1 MVNLLK
7 KGNLLL
13 IALLVVVWFVT
24 ACAATPAPVEQ
35 PQEEPQAEE
44 PAATEAPAAEA
55 TAPAEE
61 AAAPAPAEEGQRVLR
76 VSFSWPTFVDPALG
90 SDFSSSTALANVYDT
105 LVFPTPD
112 GGVEPWL
119 AESWEAS
126 DDGLTWTF
134 KLKQNI
140 KFHDGS
146 ELQASDVAYSMN
158 RFLTIGEGFAYLF
171 VDLVDNVTA
180 LDDYTVEFKL
190 SRPSG
195 LFLPSLIR
203 LYVLNEDVVRA
214 NTKAEGPYGEEGDYG
229 QEYLLTH
236 DAGSG
241 PYQIVEFP
249 LEEYV
254 LMEKF
259 GDWWGEFVDNAP
271 DQFRMIATTETATVR
286 TLMSNKEL
294 EISDQWQTIE
304 ALEALDAS
312 DGVDVAA
319 FSNLTAFY
327 FMLNNK
333 LAPLDDVH
341 CRRAVSY
348 AFDYDTAVSLEW
360 PGTTAMVGPVP
371 KALGG
376 HNPDV
381 TVYTYDPDK
390 AKEELAQCQ
399 YADTIDQYPIEFV
412 WISEVPD
419 EEKFALLF
427 QANMADIGIP
437 VEIVSTPWLSV
448 VENTSK
454 QETSPHLVSIYVTA
468 DLPEA
473 GPMLKQRYH
482 SASAATWSQ
491 NEWLLDKDLDA
502 AIDDALTTIDQ
513 TERFKKYQPIQAD
526 LADRAVSVFVYDQIE
541 KHAYQ
546 DYIDWPPAKGDVI
559 PVQGYNILAAR
570 IGMNK

>member
-1 MVNLLK
+1 MVSLLK

-13 IALLVVVWFVT
+13 MALLVVVWFVS
-24 ACAATPAPVEQ
+24 ACAVTPAPVEQ
-35 PQEEPQAEE
+35 PQEEAAAEE
-44 PAATEAPAAEA
+44 PAAAET

-61 AAAPAPAEEGQRVLR
+61 AAAPEPAAEGGQRVLR
-76 VSFSWPTFVDPALG
+76 VSFSWPTFADPALG
-90 SDFSSSTALANVYDT
+90 SDYASSTALANVYDS
-105 LVFPTPD
+105 LIFPTPE

-126 DDGLTWTF
+126 DDGMTWTF
-134 KLKQNI
+134 KLKQGI

-146 ELQASDVAYSMN
+146 ELQASDVVYSMN

-171 VDLVDNVTA
+171 IDLVESTTA

-195 LFLPSLIR
+195 LFLPSLMR
-203 LYVLNEDVVRA
+203 LYVLNEDLVRA

-241 PYQIVEFP
+241 AYQIVEFP

-259 GDWWGEFVDNAP
+259 DDWWGEFVDNAP
-271 DQFRMIATTETATVR
+271 DQFRMIGTTETATIR

-304 ALEALDAS
+304 ALEALD
-312 DGVDVAA
+312 DIEGVDVAA

-327 FMLNNK
+327 FMLNNT
-333 LAPLDDVH
+333 LPPLDDVH

-348 AFDYDTAVSLEW
+348 GFDYGTAVSLEW
-360 PGTTAMVGPVP
+360 PGTTPMVGPVP
-371 KALGG
+371 QALGG

-390 AKEELAQCQ
+390 AREELAQCQ
-399 YADTIDQYPIEFV
+399 YADSIDQYPIEFV

-427 QANMADIGIP
+427 QANMADLGIP
-437 VEIVSTPWLSV
+437 VEIVSSPWLSV

-454 QETSPHLVSIYVTA
+454 QETSPHLVSIYVSA

-491 NEWLLDKDLDA
+491 NEWLLNEELDA
-502 AIDDALTTIDQ
+502 ALDDALSTTDQ
-513 TERFKKYQPIQAD
+513 AERFEKYQAIQAE
-526 LADRAVSVFVYDQIE
+526 LADQAVSIFVYDQIE

-546 DYIDWPPAKGDVI
+546 DYIDWPAAKGDVI
-559 PVQGYNILAAR
+559 PAQGYNILAAR
-570 IGMNK
+570 IGINK